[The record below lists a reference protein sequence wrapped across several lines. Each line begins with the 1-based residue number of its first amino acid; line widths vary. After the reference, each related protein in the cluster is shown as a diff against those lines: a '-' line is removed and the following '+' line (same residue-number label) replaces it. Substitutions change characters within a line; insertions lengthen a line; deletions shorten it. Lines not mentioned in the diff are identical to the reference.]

1 MGRKK
6 TGGEKETQRGIEIHR
21 VGQRLKKTQTHTN
34 NTHHTHT
41 YTHTRGEGQAETWRI
56 SKFLM
61 ISPVP
66 LFSAPWI
73 SFRGEDV
80 GALLPTPGLSKDG
93 ES

>member
-1 MGRKK
+1 MDREEPIRLQSMGSQRV
-6 TGGEKETQRGIEIHR
+6 GLPPSPTQRPHLELGSCDSAC
-21 VGQRLKKTQTHTN
+21 G
-34 NTHHTHT
+34 
-41 YTHTRGEGQAETWRI
+41 
-56 SKFLM
+56 
-61 ISPVP
+61 PVP